1 MEENYTIS
9 DVIEENNENLTN
21 IIDSGIEAG
30 VELAQDDGIDF
41 TLECQISNGDS
52 SEIESYKITLDFT
65 ADGCFPMQSRTAFS
79 NRSFLFCI

>member
-9 DVIEENNENLTN
+9 DIIEENSSNLTE

-30 VELAQDDGIDF
+30 VELAQDDGINF

-52 SEIESYKITLDFT
+52 SEIESYKTRLMNKKLT
-65 ADGCFPMQSRTAFS
+65 QSDNS
-79 NRSFLFCI
+79 IISKYQDL